1 MVQISKERS
10 DIVSDSTQESI
21 RRRHLE
27 RKRRRIAEMKRR
39 RIITIS
45 LLILIVLS
53 IIIFFTPI
61 FKVRKIEIVG
71 NVRVEAT
78 EIQSKL
84 EPCMGKNIFRFRTKK
99 PINNIKTIAYI
110 DTVSIKKSPIKSKI
124 IVRVTECEPAAYIE
138 AGEKNIILD
147 RNMKVLEIVEKVDL
161 EIPVIRDVT
170 ASGVNLGAVVSLQN
184 ESTLNAVK
192 TCIGEMTDEGIL
204 SGVKYISF
212 KEIGNITFNY
222 QDRLDVKCGRI
233 DDFEKKIKIFN
244 QAINSPKLTEKSRG
258 TIDLST
264 TGQAVYTP

>member
-1 MVQISKERS
+1 MVQISGGRS
-10 DIVSDSTQESI
+10 DGVSDSTQESI

-27 RKRRRIAEMKRR
+27 RKRRRIIEMRRR
-39 RIITIS
+39 RIITMS
-45 LLILIVLS
+45 LLVLIIFC

-71 NVRVEAT
+71 NEKVTVADIT
-78 EIQSKL
+78 SKL

-110 DTVSIKKSPIKSKI
+110 DTVSIKKSPLKSKI
-124 IVRVTECEPAAYIE
+124 TVKVTECEPAAYIE
-138 AGEKNIILD
+138 VGEKNIVLD
-147 RNMKVLEIVEKVDL
+147 RNMKVLEIVETVEA
-161 EIPVIRDVT
+161 EIPVIQDVT

-192 TCIGEMTDEGIL
+192 TCIGEMADEGIL
-204 SGVKYISF
+204 NGVKYISF
-212 KEIGNITFNY
+212 KEIGNVTFNY

-233 DDFEKKIKIFN
+233 ENFEKKIKIFN